1 MRGRNGRERNKA
13 VLITLSCLAMV
24 WALVAWVIA
33 PDFMR
38 NIWPTVRFHQLAS
51 LGVLLLFG
59 AALLYVLK
67 FRDEEQDELS
77 KVTVGHYFERDGVC
91 FWPLVR
97 VQKSRSGH
105 PRAEISLYYQAR
117 FSGLAEVVFHM
128 RPEDG
133 AFFSHRGGSEIH
145 FAFHCDGGGYGVV
158 HQPIAVPQEFQ
169 GRTIGVHLAAAVR
182 YPRARG
188 TQVRSKCGTPVGTFD
203 VDWALAYRQSRH
215 ELCGEI
221 DLVEPATM
229 HVTLPEGVQSDILR
243 GEFVQET
250 LAAAG

>member
-1 MRGRNGRERNKA
+1 MRERNKA
-13 VLITLSCLAMV
+13 VLITLCCLAMV
-24 WALVAWVIA
+24 WALVAWIIA

-38 NIWPTVRFHQLAS
+38 NIWPSVRSHQLAS
-51 LGVLLLFG
+51 LGVLLAL
-59 AALLYVLK
+59 AVALLYVLK
-67 FRDEEQDELS
+67 FQDEHEDQLI
-77 KVTVGHYFERDGVC
+77 KVTLGHRAFERDGVC

-97 VQKSRSGH
+97 VQRSGSGP

-117 FSGLAEVVFHM
+117 YSGLAEVVFHM

-133 AFFSHRGGSEIH
+133 AFFSHRGGHDIH

-158 HQPIAVPQEFQ
+158 HQPIAVPREFQ
-169 GRTIGVHLAAAVR
+169 GRTVGVRLAAAVR
-182 YPRARG
+182 YPRSRG
-188 TQVRSKCGTPVGTFD
+188 TQVRSRCGTPVGTFD

-221 DLVEPATM
+221 EMVEPANM
-229 HVTLPEGVQSDILR
+229 HLTLPEGVKSDILR
-243 GEFVQET
+243 GEFIQET